1 MLSYPQFLIL
11 YLVLF
16 SIMRVRETMRYEEVK
31 EMYEPLALIEKYG
44 RRQDDVIALRAVKI
58 WRSLCSS
65 NDRCEIIPPFKP
77 LSSTYGI
84 AGLTYRIST
93 CLIAKNMSTVLI
105 NIFCSIFMNM
115 VGKTNETVTT
125 MKRTKCEGR
134 NFFKRYKQ
142 IRSIARNG
150 PWINFAFVREPADRF
165 LSGFLHVCR
174 DSVTGHRDCE
184 GCFGDMKC
192 VLRKAFE
199 YSQRFL
205 VDKNVDSH
213 LFWHVSPQNWSVEPV
228 FDAIQCSS
236 PPYILRDVSCT
247 L

>member
-1 MLSYPQFLIL
+1 
-11 YLVLF
+11 
-16 SIMRVRETMRYEEVK
+16 
-31 EMYEPLALIEKYG
+31 
-44 RRQDDVIALRAVKI
+44 
-58 WRSLCSS
+58 
-65 NDRCEIIPPFKP
+65 
-77 LSSTYGI
+77 
-84 AGLTYRIST
+84 
-93 CLIAKNMSTVLI
+93 
-105 NIFCSIFMNM
+105 M

-213 LFWHVSPQNWSVEPV
+213 LFWHVSPQNWHCEFRDNLESFKLV
-228 FDAIQCSS
+228 QYS
-236 PPYILRDVSCT
+236 PSRRDKVAEDLSELLREGKVNDSDIDVIISQVSNGTTAHATNHRRNDQFSNEMQNEEIKRLLVKVYFWDYILFNFPLPHVEIEKSDRNKIGLNVRN
-247 L
+247 